1 MTASLRPPTG
11 LVLAPGAGPKESVL
25 PSLNPDVLFVTQ
37 KSWKMSGTIKVSDR
51 CRSLTPEMTSTSSPG
66 SSDAESAWNAG
77 KNKAVIHKGQKFT
90 VAVAVA
96 VAIVTFFAVI
106 PLAGKL
112 LRPRFL
118 DPDSWTQMIQKVR
131 EKTWQALLLL
141 GPLSPWHPLKGRRRG
156 QQGLILSSLLL
167 IWQRPK
173 NSFGV
178 MQDCADVTGARSRGS
193 IGIKPRNDCH
203 ACLCSDICRDYK

>member
-106 PLAGKL
+106 PLAVLNAKPCLPCLSIVSAACPDFWIGYRGKCFYVSKEERNWAL
-112 LRPRFL
+112 GLKTCSSLNASLAVIDTQQEL
-118 DPDSWTQMIQKVR
+118 DFWVEIF
-131 EKTWQALLLL
+131 
-141 GPLSPWHPLKGRRRG
+141 HPLHYWF
-156 QQGLILSSLLL
+156 GL
-167 IWQRPK
+167 
-173 NSFGV
+173 
-178 MQDCADVTGARSRGS
+178 SREINQVWKWYNGTEFENQCF
-193 IGIKPRNDCH
+193 RNC
-203 ACLCSDICRDYK
+203 